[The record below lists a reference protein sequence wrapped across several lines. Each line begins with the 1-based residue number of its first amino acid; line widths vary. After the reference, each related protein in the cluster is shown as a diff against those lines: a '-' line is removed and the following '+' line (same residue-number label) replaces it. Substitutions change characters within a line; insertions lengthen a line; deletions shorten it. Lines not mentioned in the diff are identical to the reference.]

1 MQILTTV
8 IVSFLAVLLGLSVL
22 ILGIYRIRSD
32 EIDPRLHTF
41 IIDEQVGAQKF
52 TGRNSGQSRELS
64 GSMSSRLI
72 LPFLKRIGTFF
83 SRFTPKNAIEDIRH
97 RLYIAGNPLG
107 MGPIEFYGVRLAFI
121 VIGSVAFFLLLRSN
135 FTRPTILAGILL
147 LIVCFFFPMLWLGS
161 MVKSKQKA
169 IQKDL
174 PSALDML
181 SVCVDAG
188 LGFDQALQRVGE
200 QWKTRLAAE
209 LSRVVTEMEMG
220 LSRRD
225 GLRNLA
231 NRLDVP
237 DLSSFVAI
245 IIQSEQLGSSIA
257 DTLHA
262 QADQMR
268 VERRFRA
275 QEKARTVPIKM
286 LVPLAFLVFPAIM
299 AVLLGPAI
307 PPLLDLFK

>member
-1 MQILTTV
+1 M
-8 IVSFLAVLLGLSVL
+8 FWLSL
-22 ILGIYRIRSD
+22 M
-32 EIDPRLHTF
+32 
-41 IIDEQVGAQKF
+41 A
-52 TGRNSGQSRELS
+52 
-64 GSMSSRLI
+64 
-72 LPFLKRIGTFF
+72 
-83 SRFTPKNAIEDIRH
+83 KN
-97 RLYIAGNPLG
+97 
-107 MGPIEFYGVRLAFI
+107 
-121 VIGSVAFFLLLRSN
+121 
-135 FTRPTILAGILL
+135 
-147 LIVCFFFPMLWLGS
+147 
-161 MVKSKQKA
+161 KQKE

-174 PSALDML
+174 PGALDML

-188 LGFDQALQRVGE
+188 LGFDQAMQRVGE

-209 LSRVVTEMEMG
+209 LGRVVTEMEMG

-225 GLRNLA
+225 ALRNLA
-231 NRLDVP
+231 NRLNIQ

-257 DTLHA
+257 DTLHV

-286 LVPLAFLVFPAIM
+286 LIPLAFLIFPAIM
-299 AVLLGPAI
+299 AVLIGPAI